1 MTISEIIKNVE
12 MVRDDLYERSNG
24 CMCQRY
30 VLTDAVIA
38 LQELTKTVNGLC
50 DELEKREWVYVN
62 SDNFHL
68 PNDKETVLA
77 EFAVKQ
83 EWDELPETYY
93 FVCYYKEDG
102 MRWINPIDGEPVT
115 DKLIAWKYII

>member
-50 DELEKREWVYVN
+50 DELEKREWVSVN
-62 SDNFHL
+62 SENFHL
-68 PNDKETVLA
+68 PNDRETVLA
-77 EFAVKQ
+77 EFVEKQ
-83 EWDELPETYY
+83 EWDELSETYY
-93 FVCYYKEDG
+93 LVCKYDNKKGEWK
-102 MRWINPIDGEPVT
+102 REIDNGLIL